1 MATLERTFDKRSKS
15 AQHELAAFQQELFE
29 FGQRVA
35 PATIITRTKR
45 KGPLLTVSVTS
56 GLVKQ
61 APRSSGNFVE
71 AWKP

>member
-56 GLVKQ
+56 GLVKV
-61 APRSSGNFVE
+61 AKASSNFVE

>member
-1 MATLERTFDKRSKS
+1 MATLERTFDKRSKTVK
-15 AQHELAAFQQELFE
+15 QELAAFEQELFD

-35 PATIITRTKR
+35 PASIVTRTKR
-45 KGPLLTVSVTS
+45 QGPLLTISVMS

-61 APRSSGNFVE
+61 APKSSGNFVE